1 VVNPVNAI
9 YRTSI
14 NGLLKHGLG
23 IPILPH
29 YPGTA
34 IVRLNIEGIS
44 GNVGTVLA
52 ADTGDLVHING
63 FLAQDTP

>member
-1 VVNPVNAI
+1 VVNPVDAI

-29 YPGTA
+29 HPRTA

-52 ADTGDLVHING
+52 TDTGDLIHINS
-63 FLAQDTP
+63 FLAQDAP